1 MNCGS
6 LTLRR
11 HWATYG
17 GMLQLNVTYV
27 LTGYILMSSIFLLQ
41 CDSSVKMMCILLSNL
56 KLYIYMLSVFVFCL
70 TLIIF
75 GGGSKIS
82 VK

>member
-17 GMLQLNVTYV
+17 GMLKLNVACV
-27 LTGYILMSSIFLLQ
+27 LTGYLLMSRIFLLQ
-41 CDSSVKMMCILLSNL
+41 CDSSVKIMCILLSDF
-56 KLYIYMLSVFVFCL
+56 KQYIYIYAVCF
-70 TLIIF
+70 
-75 GGGSKIS
+75 
-82 VK
+82 